1 MFDLFK
7 IWMRKYWSLIFTL
20 NCDFNSFPDIIFLS
34 CLFSP
39 EPLYIDDLEN
49 MLEEALYSLDTTTED
64 SIVEEVCLL
73 AIFFA

>member
-1 MFDLFK
+1 
-7 IWMRKYWSLIFTL
+7 
-20 NCDFNSFPDIIFLS
+20 
-34 CLFSP
+34 LFSP

-73 AIFFA
+73 ATFFLPRFHEIMVVP